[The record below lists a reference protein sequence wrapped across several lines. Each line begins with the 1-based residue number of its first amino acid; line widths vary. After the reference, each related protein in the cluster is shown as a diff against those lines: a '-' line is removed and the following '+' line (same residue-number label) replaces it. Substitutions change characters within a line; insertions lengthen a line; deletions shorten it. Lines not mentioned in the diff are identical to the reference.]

1 MHVFYCPGISNE
13 EVYVLPEQEMHHA
26 IHVLRMRAGD
36 KIQLTDGKGN
46 MYHAEIISAQKK
58 ECAVKIMATEV
69 QQNDRNYHLHIAIAP
84 VKSSDRFDVF
94 LEKVTEMG
102 IDEITPLL
110 CRNSERR
117 KISLEKNRQTLVSAM
132 KQSGR
137 CFLPQLYEFTQFEDF
152 ILQNNILQTK
162 KYIAHCKSSVRDNF
176 FHSAASAQNILI
188 LIGPEGDFTE
198 EEILLAEKNNF
209 TSVSLGDMRLRT
221 ETAGI
226 LACAGL
232 HAVHKT
238 N

>member
-1 MHVFYCPGISNE
+1 MHLFYCPEILNE

-26 IHVLRMRAGD
+26 IHVLRMRTGD
-36 KIQLTDGKGN
+36 KVRLTDGKGN
-46 MYHAEIISAQKK
+46 MFQAEIISAQKK
-58 ECAVKIMATEV
+58 ECVVKIIASEV
-69 QQNDRNYHLHIAIAP
+69 QQNDRHYHLHIAIAP
-84 VKSSDRFDVF
+84 VKSSDRFEVF

-102 IDEITPLL
+102 VDEITPLL
-110 CRNSERR
+110 CHNSERR
-117 KISLEKNRQTLVSAM
+117 KISIEKNRQTLVSAM

-137 CFLPQLYEFTQFEDF
+137 CYLPQLHELILLKDF
-152 ILQNNILQTK
+152 ILQNSMPQTN
-162 KYIAHCKSSVRDNF
+162 KYIAHCKTSVRANF
-176 FHSAASAQNILI
+176 FHSAASAQNVLI